1 MNQPENQNENQTGN
15 NIEQK
20 PDGFIIGI
28 VRNFLKPSLSVM
40 MIAASLIL
48 GVAAIMITPREEE
61 PQIVVPMADIY
72 INVPGSSPEEVEQLA
87 SVPLER
93 LLWQIDGVEYV
104 YSMSQR
110 DMAVVTVR
118 FFVGEDR
125 ENSLVKLRNKIEMNI
140 DKVSPVIKGW
150 VVKPIE
156 IDDVPIVTL
165 ALYSEKYNDHE
176 LVRVGEEV
184 LARLS
189 EVKNIS
195 GTTITGGRK
204 REVQVSLSPERMNG
218 LGVSL
223 LEVYQALSASDASI
237 TAGSF
242 SQFNKEFK
250 VIGNSFISSAEE
262 TASLVVGVSGDRPIH
277 LRDIADITDGPEEAS
292 TYSKISFS
300 NAYRKT
306 HGLGD
311 APLSC
316 PAVTLALSKKKG
328 TNAVAVAEDIL
339 KKIESFKGT
348 VIPDDIR
355 YTVTRNNG
363 ETAQEKVNELI
374 ESLIFAIISVV
385 VLLVFTLGWREST
398 VVALSVPISFALAL
412 FVNYLFGYT
421 INRVTLFALIL
432 SLGLV
437 VDDPIMNVDN
447 IQRNILKGVLNPLE
461 ATLFAVREVLNPV
474 IMSTIAIVVCFVPL
488 FFITG
493 MMGPYMAPMAINV
506 PLTIFFSMVAALTVV
521 PWLSHLLLKNRKTAD
536 AKDEK
541 EIEAAIQK
549 TFTARFYRKFLGY
562 FLVSSNRRKGLAV
575 SIVGMLVVSI
585 LLALFGLVPLKLLPF
600 DNKNEFQLII
610 DLPEGSTL
618 EQTESVVNDFE
629 DYLRKVPEVTSM
641 VSYTGVSSPMDFN
654 GMVRHYYLRSQGNL
668 ADIRVNLLHKSE
680 RDMQSHAI
688 VLRLRADLE
697 KIAENANAALKI
709 VEVPPGPP
717 VLSTIVA
724 EVYGSP
730 HNSNKDLIEAGKK
743 VKQVMRDERFVVDI
757 DSTDLE
763 ERDRVEISVDREK
776 AALHGVRT
784 QDIIMTLKGAVG
796 GLVPAQVHLP
806 GERQPLNIRLIL
818 PVSER
823 SGIVRLSQIP
833 VKGMDGNMVPLA
845 ELATF
850 KTVADDQPIYHKNL
864 EKVLFVTAEMAGRA
878 PAEAV
883 LSMQSK
889 MKKIDLGEGV
899 RVNWSGEGEW
909 DITIRVF
916 RDMGIAFAAA
926 LVGLYLV
933 LIIQAGSVTL
943 PILIMV
949 AIPLTLLGIMPGFFI
964 LNLISGETI
973 NGFKN
978 PIFFTATSMIGMIAL
993 GGIVIRNSLIL
1004 IEFIQDSV
1012 KQGMHLHEALL
1023 QSGTMRLRPIILTA
1037 ITTAIGAVPIT
1048 LDPVF
1053 SGLAWSLIFG
1063 LLASTLFTLIVIP
1076 VAYYALYADK
1086 P

>member
-1 MNQPENQNENQTGN
+1 MNQPENQ
-15 NIEQK
+15 IEQA

-28 VRNFLKPSLSVM
+28 VRSFLKSSLSVM

-87 SVPLER
+87 AVPLER

-104 YSMSQR
+104 YSMSHR

-165 ALYSEKYNDHE
+165 ALYSDKYNDHE

-195 GTTITGGRK
+195 GTSITGGRK
-204 REVQVSLSPERMNG
+204 REVQVSLSPERMSG

-223 LEVYQALSASDASI
+223 LEVYQALAASDASI

-242 SQFNKEFK
+242 SQFNREFK
-250 VIGNSFISSAEE
+250 VIGNSFISSADEA
-262 TASLVVGVSGDRPIH
+262 ASLVVGVAEGRPVH
-277 LRDIADITDGPEEAS
+277 LRDIADITDGPEEATS
-292 TYSKISFS
+292 YSKISFS
-300 NAYRKT
+300 DAYRKAS
-306 HGLGD
+306 GLDD

-355 YTVTRNNG
+355 YVVTRNNG
-363 ETAQEKVNELI
+363 ETAQEKVNELL

-447 IQRNILKGVLNPLE
+447 IQRNILKGVMPPLK

-474 IMSTIAIVVCFVPL
+474 VMSTIAIVVCFVPL

-521 PWLSHLLLKNRKTAD
+521 PWLAHLLLKNRKTAD
-536 AKDEK
+536 ANDEK
-541 EIEAAIQK
+541 ENNEAMQK
-549 TFTARFYRKFLGY
+549 TFISRTYRKLLGY
-562 FLVSSNRRKGLAV
+562 FLVSSKRRKGLAL

-600 DNKNEFQLII
+600 DNKNEFQLVI
-610 DLPEGSTL
+610 DMPEGSTL
-618 EQTESVVNDFE
+618 EQTESVVNEFE

-654 GMVRHYYLRSQGNL
+654 GMVRHYYMRSQGNL

-688 VLRLRADLE
+688 VLRLRSDLGA
-697 KIAENANAALKI
+697 IAREANASLKI

-730 HNSNKDLIEAGKK
+730 HNSNRDLIEAGKK
-743 VKQVMRDERFVVDI
+743 VKQVMEKERFVVDI

-850 KTVADDQPIYHKNL
+850 KTVNDDQPIYHKNL

-883 LSMQSK
+883 LSMQSRL
-889 MKKIDLGEGV
+889 KKIDLGEGI

-933 LIIQAGSVTL
+933 LVIQAGSVTM

-1012 KQGMHLHEALL
+1012 KQGMHLNEALL
-1023 QSGTMRLRPIILTA
+1023 QSGTMRLRPIMLTA

-1086 P
+1086 PSNP

>member
-1 MNQPENQNENQTGN
+1 MNQT
-15 NIEQK
+15 EQK

-28 VRNFLKPSLSVM
+28 VRNFLKPSLSIM
-40 MIAASLIL
+40 MIVISLLL
-48 GVAAIMITPREEE
+48 GAAAIIITPREEE

-72 INVPGSSPEEVEQLA
+72 INVPGSSPGEVEQLA
-87 SVPLER
+87 AAPLER

-104 YSMSQR
+104 YSMSYR

-125 ENSLVKLRNKIEMNI
+125 ENSLVKLRNKIEMNV
-140 DKVSPVIKGW
+140 DKVAPVIKGW

-165 ALYSEKYNDHE
+165 ALYSEKYNDNE
-176 LVRVGEEV
+176 LLRVGDEV

-195 GTTITGGRK
+195 GTTLTGGRK
-204 REVQVSLSPERMNG
+204 REIQVSLSPERMSG

-223 LEVYQALSASDASI
+223 LEVYQALSASDAAI

-250 VIGNSFISSAEE
+250 VIGNAFISSADE
-262 TASLVVGVSGDRPIH
+262 AAALVVGVSGDRPVY
-277 LRDIADITDGPEEAS
+277 LRDIADIKDGPEEVAS
-292 TYSKISFS
+292 YSKISFS
-300 NAYRKT
+300 DAYRKER
-306 HGLGD
+306 GLQKS
-311 APLSC
+311 PPSC

-328 TNAVAVAEDIL
+328 TNAVAVSEDIL

-348 VIPDDIR
+348 VIPDDIH
-355 YTVTRNNG
+355 YVVTRNNG
-363 ETAQEKVNELI
+363 ETAKGKVNEL
-374 ESLIFAIISVV
+374 LDALFFAIVSVV
-385 VLLVFTLGWREST
+385 VLLAITLGWKESM

-447 IQRNILKGVLNPLE
+447 IQRNILKGVLKPFD

-474 IMSTIAIVVCFVPL
+474 VMSTIAIMVCFIPL

-493 MMGPYMAPMAINV
+493 MMGPYMAPMAVNV
-506 PLTIFFSMVAALTVV
+506 PLTIFFSLTASLTVI
-521 PWLSHLLLKNRKTAD
+521 PWLSHMLLKNLKPG
-536 AKDEK
+536 
-541 EIEAAIQK
+541 QK
-549 TFTARFYRKFLGY
+549 TGEGHNSHDFKDTAISRFYRKMLG
-562 FLVSSNRRKGLAV
+562 FFFESSRRRKGLALT
-575 SIVGMLVVSI
+575 IVGLLVMSM
-585 LLALFGLVPLKLLPF
+585 LLAAFGLVPLKLLPF
-600 DNKNEFQLII
+600 DNKNEFQLVI
-610 DLPEGSTL
+610 DMPEGSTL
-618 EQTESVVNDFE
+618 EQTESVVTKFE

-641 VSYTGVSSPMDFN
+641 VSFTGISSPMDFN

-668 ADIRVNLLHKSE
+668 ADIRVNLKDKKE

-688 VLRLRADLE
+688 VLRLRSDLQAIADSE
-697 KIAENANAALKI
+697 KASLKI

-717 VLSTIVA
+717 VLSTLVA

-730 HNSNKDLIEAGKK
+730 ESSNKDLIEAGNKIK
-743 VKQVMRDERFVVDI
+743 DVMKNEPFVTDI
-757 DSTDLE
+757 DSTDFE
-763 ERDRVEISVDREK
+763 DRDRVEVTVDREK

-784 QDIIMTLKGAVG
+784 QDIIMTLRGAVG
-796 GLVPAQVHLP
+796 GLIPAQVHLP
-806 GERQPLNIRLIL
+806 GERKPLNIKIIL

-823 SGIVRLSQIP
+823 SGVVRLSQVS
-833 VKGMDGNMVPLA
+833 VKAMDGSMVPLA
-845 ELATF
+845 ELTTF
-850 KTVADDQPIYHKNL
+850 KTAKDDQPLYHKNL

-883 LSMQSK
+883 LSMEQK
-889 MKKIDLGEGV
+889 LKKLDLGKGI

-926 LVGLYLV
+926 LIGLYLILVIQSGSLSLPV
-933 LIIQAGSVTL
+933 LIML
-943 PILIMV
+943 
-949 AIPLTLLGIMPGFFI
+949 AIPLTLLGIMPGFFL

-1004 IEFIQDSV
+1004 IEFIQDSI
-1012 KQGMHLHEALL
+1012 KAGMEFKEALY
-1023 QSGTMRLRPIILTA
+1023 QSGAMRLRPILLTA
-1037 ITTAIGAVPIT
+1037 ITAAIGAVPIT

-1063 LLASTLFTLIVIP
+1063 LFASTLFTLIVIP

-1086 P
+1086 TKVS

>member
-1 MNQPENQNENQTGN
+1 MNQTEQT
-15 NIEQK
+15 

-28 VRNFLKPSLSVM
+28 VRSFLKSSLSIM
-40 MIAASLIL
+40 MIVASLIL
-48 GVAAIMITPREEE
+48 GVAAIIITPREEE

-72 INVPGSSPEEVEQLA
+72 ISVPGSSPEEVEQLA
-87 SVPLER
+87 AVPLER

-104 YSMSQR
+104 YSMSSR

-150 VVKPIE
+150 VVKPVE

-165 ALYSEKYNDHE
+165 ALYSDRYNDHE

-204 REVQVSLSPERMNG
+204 REVLVTLSPERMNG

-242 SQFNKEFK
+242 SQFNKEYK
-250 VIGNSFISSAEE
+250 VLGNAFLTSADE
-262 TASLVVGVSGDRPIH
+262 AADLVVGVSGDRPVY
-277 LRDIADITDGPEEAS
+277 LRDIADIHDGPEEAS
-292 TYSKISFS
+292 SYSKISFS

-306 HGLGD
+306 HGMTD
-311 APLSC
+311 APQSF

-328 TNAVAVAEDIL
+328 TNAVAVSEDIL
-339 KKIESFKGT
+339 KKIESFKGS

-355 YTVTRNNG
+355 VVVTRNNG
-363 ETAQEKVNELI
+363 ETAQEKVNELL
-374 ESLIFAIISVV
+374 ESLIFAILSVV
-385 VLLVFTLGWREST
+385 GLLVFTLGWREST

-474 IMSTIAIVVCFVPL
+474 VMSTIAIVVCFVPL

-493 MMGPYMAPMAINV
+493 MMGPYMAPMAVNV

-521 PWLSHLLLKNRKTAD
+521 PWLSHILLKNRKAAGAT
-536 AKDEK
+536 DEK
-541 EIEAAIQK
+541 DAEEAMQRTLVALS
-549 TFTARFYRKFLGY
+549 YRKFLGY
-562 FLVSSNRRKGLAV
+562 FLVSSKRRKGLAAA
-575 SIVGMLVVSI
+575 IVGMLLVSC
-585 LLALFGLVPLKLLPF
+585 LLAAVGLVPLKLLPF
-600 DNKNEFQLII
+600 DNKNEFQLVI
-610 DLPEGSTL
+610 DMPEGSTL
-618 EQTESVVNDFE
+618 EQTEHVVTRFE
-629 DYLRKVPEVTSM
+629 DYLRNVPEVTSM
-641 VSYTGVSSPMDFN
+641 VSYTGLSSPMDFN

-697 KIAENANAALKI
+697 AIAKNAGAALKI

-717 VLSTIVA
+717 VLSTVVA
-724 EVYGSP
+724 EIYGSP
-730 HNSNKDLIEAGKK
+730 KSSNRDLIEAGKK
-743 VKQVMRDERFVVDI
+743 VRRIMGEERFVVDI

-763 ERDRVEISVDREK
+763 ERDRVELTVDREK

-784 QDIIMTLKGAVG
+784 QDIIMTLRGAVG

-823 SGIVRLSQIP
+823 SGVIRLSQIP
-833 VKGMDGNMVPLA
+833 VKAMDGSMVPLA

-864 EKVLFVTAEMAGRA
+864 EKVVFVTAEMAGRA

-883 LSMQSK
+883 LSMQGK
-889 MKKIDLGEGV
+889 AKKTDLGEGI
-899 RVNWSGEGEW
+899 RVNWAGEGEW

-964 LNLISGETI
+964 LNLIAGETI

-1012 KQGMHLHEALL
+1012 KQGMSLTEALL
-1023 QSGTMRLRPIILTA
+1023 RSGTMRLRPIMLTA

-1076 VAYYALYADK
+1076 VAYYALYGNK
-1086 P
+1086 TTVS